1 MDSKLV
7 YLRCVKEGKKLR
19 VKIISNGYNH
29 EANCQFPRKIRVE
42 GAVYSVPIEDVYFSE
57 MRSKFFYRIKKNNIQ
72 IINDSKVRIAN
83 IYEGGDS
90 SECIICMSN
99 PYEVVLVY
107 CGHYCMCKTCAD
119 QLLRTT
125 KKCPICRAEV
135 AMAVTRD
142 RIQT

>member
-72 IINDSKVRIAN
+72 II
-83 IYEGGDS
+83 
-90 SECIICMSN
+90 
-99 PYEVVLVY
+99 
-107 CGHYCMCKTCAD
+107 
-119 QLLRTT
+119 
-125 KKCPICRAEV
+125 
-135 AMAVTRD
+135 
-142 RIQT
+142 